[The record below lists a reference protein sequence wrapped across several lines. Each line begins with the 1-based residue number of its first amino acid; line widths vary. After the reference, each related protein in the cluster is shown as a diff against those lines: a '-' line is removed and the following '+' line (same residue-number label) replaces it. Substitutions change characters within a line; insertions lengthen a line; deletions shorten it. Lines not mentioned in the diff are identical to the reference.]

1 MFPFLFLLCAQ
12 KKKKQKE
19 KAPAAVP
26 ELNFLLFPVKK
37 KKLFERKRVLFL

>member
-1 MFPFLFLLCAQ
+1 MIFIVDAFFLFLLCAQ

-26 ELNFLLFPVKK
+26 ELNFSLFP
-37 KKLFERKRVLFL
+37 